1 MEGREIASER
11 INIIVSERGSRVVK
25 RRLRGIGTTATA
37 SSQGV
42 NLLKTALG
50 AIGGALVLRKL
61 VQTADAFTLIQNRLK
76 LVTTGTENLADVTQQ
91 LLDISNR
98 TRTAFQE
105 NADLY
110 NRVAIATKELGVEQK
125 QLLQF
130 TESLN
135 QAVILSGASATEAA
149 AGLIQ
154 LGQGLGSG
162 ALRGDELRSVL
173 EQLPVV
179 ADVIAKE
186 LGVTRGELRKMG
198 QDGAITADIILR
210 AFKNAREELGERF
223 GLTVSTTGQ
232 ALVVLSNHVTAAVG
246 RWNELVGATKRLI
259 GWIGITSENIGLLA
273 KLFGAAGLTAGIL
286 LATHAMNTFTAAIAT
301 NPLGALTIAL
311 LYTIGLLAVFR
322 NEITVS
328 EDSIITLGDVATAT
342 WERIREGAATL
353 LDLLKSALPNISAAW
368 TAMFGDLDISFE
380 GFIKGSAR
388 ILDTYIGLWVGV
400 VNVIKAIWTGL
411 GPALK
416 DITITLLNGMIGVF
430 ETGLKKILGTID
442 AIVDKIPGMGKL
454 FGDVAALTI
463 IPRIENAAE
472 GALIGMDQAI
482 AKGFAEGTKTSIF
495 EDSVNGIFDRAEQ
508 IAQKRIRDMA
518 ALDAGGPSTAPTG
531 DGAPTSQGQSRALQ
545 LMNKDINEQIEL
557 LRMSASAREI
567 ETLVRKKGIA
577 LIPAEQ
583 EQYRNELQRLQLI
596 KQVSGILDSVRGA
609 EINLAAAQE
618 ELSRQVEAGNISL
631 KQSVEAYRLLQ
642 NQALETQTTIAAGWQ
657 RGLNSIG
664 DTVTDLATATENTLV
679 NAFNSAEDALVS
691 FVTTGKLDFKSMVDS
706 ILGDLTR
713 LIFKM
718 MIVKALES
726 SAGGGGIMGSL
737 AGAFGAG
744 KAGGGHVTAGTI
756 YPVNENGPGELFK
769 PDVPGQIVP
778 TDKVAKA
785 VGEAAAGGGAN
796 VTVIVVDSIEKG
808 LAAMRSTEGKRIMV
822 NTTGEITR
830 EAI

>member
-1 MEGREIASER
+1 MANER
-11 INIIVSERGSRVVK
+11 INIIVTERGSRVVK
-25 RRLRGIGTTATA
+25 RRLAGIGTTATA

-50 AIGGALVLRKL
+50 AVGGALVLRKL
-61 VQTADAFTLIQNRLK
+61 LQTADAFTLIQNRLK
-76 LVTTGTENLADVTQQ
+76 LVTTGTEDLAHVTQQ

-110 NRVAIATKELGVEQK
+110 NRVAIATKGLGVEQK

-210 AFKNAREELGERF
+210 AFKNARVELGERF

-246 RWNELVGATKRLI
+246 RWNELVGATQQLI
-259 GWIGITSENIGLLA
+259 KWIGITSENIGLLA
-273 KLFGAAGLTAGIL
+273 KLFGAAGLTAAVL
-286 LATHAMNTFTAAIAT
+286 LAANAINMLSVAIAT
-301 NPLGALTIAL
+301 NPVGFLLITLTYAIS
-311 LYTIGLLAVFR
+311 LLAIFR
-322 NEITVS
+322 NDIMLS
-328 EDSIITLGDVATAT
+328 SNSIATLGDFAAAA
-342 WERIREGAATL
+342 WERITVGATAL
-353 LDLLKSALPNISAAW
+353 LDLLKSALPGITDAW
-368 TAMFGDLDISFE
+368 TAMFGDLDVSFE
-380 GFIKGSAR
+380 GFLRGGAR
-388 ILDTYIGLWVGV
+388 ILDTYIGLWIGV

-416 DITITLLNGMIGVF
+416 DITISLLNGVLGVF
-430 ETGLKKILGTID
+430 EAGLKKILSTID

-454 FGDVAALTI
+454 FGDVTALTI
-463 IPRIENAAE
+463 IPRIENVAA
-472 GALIGMDQAI
+472 GALISMDKAI
-482 AKGFAEGTKTSIF
+482 ADGFAKGTATSVF
-495 EDSVNGIFDRAEQ
+495 EDSINTLITNVEAK
-508 IAQKRIRDMA
+508 AQARLNKV
-518 ALDAGGPSTAPTG
+518 ALDAGGPQAALTG
-531 DGAPTSQGQSRALQ
+531 DDTPTSQDQSRALQ
-545 LMNKDINEQIEL
+545 LMSKDINEQIEL
-557 LRMSASAREI
+557 LRMSASVREI

-596 KQVSGILDSVRGA
+596 KQVSGALDSVRGS
-609 EINLAAAQE
+609 EVNLAAAQA
-618 ELSRQVEAGNISL
+618 ELNRQVDAGNISL
-631 KQSVEAYRLLQ
+631 QQSVEAYRLLQ
-642 NQALETQTTIAAGWQ
+642 DQALETQTTITAGWE
-657 RGLNSIG
+657 RGLSQIKE
-664 DTVTDLATATENTLV
+664 TVTDLASQTETTLV
-679 NAFNSAEDALVS
+679 NAFNSAEDALVD
-691 FVTTGKLDFKSMVDS
+691 FVTTGKVDFKSMVNS
-706 ILGDLTR
+706 ILADLTR
-713 LIFKM
+713 LIARMF
-718 MIVKALES
+718 IVKAIEAAS
-726 SAGGGGIMGSL
+726 GTSGGGGGIGGAL
-737 AGAFGAG
+737 VAAFGGG
-744 KAGGGHVTAGTI
+744 KAGGGPVEPGKI
-756 YPVNENGPGELFK
+756 YEVGENGPELFA
-769 PDVPGQIVP
+769 PSIPGQIVP
-778 TDKVAKA
+778 NDKVAKA
-785 VGEAAAGGGAN
+785 VGSAEGGGGAQ
-796 VTVIVVDSIEKG
+796 VTVIIVDSIEKG

-822 NTTGEITR
+822 NTTGQITR
-830 EAI
+830 EAAV